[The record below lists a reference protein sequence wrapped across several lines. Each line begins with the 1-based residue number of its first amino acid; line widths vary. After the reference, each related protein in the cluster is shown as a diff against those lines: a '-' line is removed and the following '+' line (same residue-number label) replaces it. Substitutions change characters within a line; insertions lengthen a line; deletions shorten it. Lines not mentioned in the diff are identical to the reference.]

1 MGASWTYNTL
11 ECFRCQNPLESDEKD
26 LTIPI
31 KDIDIDKYHYLS
43 QVMNVTVCKECHREW
58 KLKEIGIQ

>member
-1 MGASWTYNTL
+1 MGARWTYNTL
-11 ECFRCQNPLESDEKD
+11 ECFRCSEPLESEEKD

-31 KDIDIDKYHYLS
+31 KDIDKNHR